1 MNRTFAI
8 GDVHGEL
15 DHLEAVLR
23 QFPALDAE
31 DTIVFIGDLID
42 RGPQSAAVLELVRQE
57 LPRRTP
63 ARIVVVR
70 GSHEDAWLR
79 VLTSGW
85 PQFILPVGNGTLATL
100 RSYTGGP
107 RPKEGEV
114 PAKAEYVSMFAGD
127 FFPADV
133 RAWLAGLPAWY
144 EDEHAI
150 YVHAGL
156 PKVDGR
162 FVHPSGLADLKPVI
176 WQRSR
181 EFFTEYEGKRVVFGH
196 TTADLLPQE
205 LSLYTPDDPHDL
217 FFYKS
222 VIGIDTGC
230 GHDGF
235 LTAIELPSLNVYES
249 RQVLK

>member
-8 GDVHGEL
+8 GDIHGDL
-15 DHLEAVLR
+15 VHLEAVLR
-23 QFPALDAE
+23 QFPALDAD

-42 RGPQSAAVLELVRQE
+42 RGPRSAEVVELVRHG

-63 ARIVVVR
+63 AKIVVVR
-70 GSHEDAWLR
+70 GSHEDAWHR
-79 VLTSGW
+79 VLTKGW
-85 PQFILPVGNGTLATL
+85 PEFILPVGNGTLATL
-100 RSYTGGP
+100 RSFTGGP
-107 RPKEGEV
+107 HPKEGEV
-114 PAKAEYVSMFAGD
+114 PEKAEYVSMFAGD

-133 RAWLAGLPAWY
+133 RDWLASLPAWY

-156 PKVDGR
+156 PKVAGR
-162 FVHPSGLADLKPVI
+162 FAHPSELADPHPLM

-181 EFFTEYEGKRVVFGH
+181 EFFTGYEGKRVVFGH

-222 VIGIDTGC
+222 VVGIDTGC